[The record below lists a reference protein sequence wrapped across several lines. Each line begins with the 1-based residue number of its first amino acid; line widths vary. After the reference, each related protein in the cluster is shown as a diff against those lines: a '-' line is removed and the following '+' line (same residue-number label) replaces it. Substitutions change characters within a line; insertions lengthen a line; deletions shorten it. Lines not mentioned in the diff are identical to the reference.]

1 MTVAMRMADTEYV
14 YGLRGQNCLGDMT
27 ACVCANDVDL
37 GLVRWL
43 RNPM

>member
-1 MTVAMRMADTEYV
+1 MTVAMRMADTEYA
-14 YGLRGQNCLGDMT
+14 YDLRGQNCPDDMT
-27 ACVCANDVDL
+27 VCVCANDVDL